1 MYKSIIQKD
10 ASRCLICHSNI
21 WLEWHHVFGA
31 ALKKKSEEHGLMV
44 RLCHYC
50 HNEPPYGVHQDRER
64 RRKLQALAQE
74 QAMEKYG
81 WSTEDFIKEF
91 YKNYL
96 GGRVAKRNGISV
108 VNFVDNERAEM

>member
-10 ASRCLICHSNI
+10 TSRCLICHSNI

-31 ALKKKSEEHGLMV
+31 ALKKKSEEYGLMA

-50 HNEPPYGVHQDRER
+50 HNEPPDGVHHNKAI
-64 RRKLQALAQE
+64 RRKLQAHAQKK
-74 QAMEKYG
+74 AMDHYE
-81 WSTEDFIKEF
+81 WSVEDFINLF

-96 GGRVAKRNGISV
+96 
-108 VNFVDNERAEM
+108 